1 MRTFNRTSRIAA
13 IAALAAMP
21 FAFAQTGA
29 ADPKV
34 NAQPDANQSAAAAGT
49 PTPAPSSAAVD
60 TNFDGKV
67 SRDEAVTA
75 GMADADFDTG
85 DTDGDGLMS
94 LAEYETARVSK

>member
-1 MRTFNRTSRIAA
+1 MRTFNRTSLAT

-34 NAQPDANQSAAAAGT
+34 NTQPNANQSAAAAGT
-49 PTPAPSSAAVD
+49 LAPAPSSAAVD
-60 TNFDGKV
+60 SNFDGNV

-75 GMADADFDTG
+75 GMVDADFDTG
-85 DTDGDGLMS
+85 DTDADGMMS
-94 LAEYETARVSK
+94 MAEYEAAQASE